1 MIIDEKLGLSTTVI
15 AMFKDTLKD
24 PNKIDDDN
32 FIGNNRF
39 YLNFQYFIEYL
50 GYKEIIYLFKL
61 YFSKFFLNSILMN

>member
-15 AMFKDTLKD
+15 ALFKDTIKD

-39 YLNFQYFIEYL
+39 YLNF
-50 GYKEIIYLFKL
+50 
-61 YFSKFFLNSILMN
+61 